1 MTEVISLHSSRGG
14 TGKTVIGVNLAAL
27 LASKGLNVTLVDLD
41 FRAPSLYH
49 TFRPYVE
56 PPSFWVNDYLN
67 LHCEPDDFLV
77 GVGKALNL
85 KGNLLLGFANPHTRA
100 IEDMLGKSRSW
111 EATALKRL
119 FDLKRFLGQN
129 LNNDVCLCDTSPGI
143 HYSSLNAMMY
153 SDHIVFVSTSDPL
166 EIEQIA
172 NMLEEYNDVFE
183 GKTSILLNKA
193 FPETSCLH
201 HREQEEQTSRLLAD
215 VKIPLIGTMPCYCD
229 VLTTQTRLLMFEK
242 RGHPFFSRLE
252 EVARVLI
259 SDQKNERER
268 QAIPA
273 K

>member
-85 KGNLLLGFANPHTRA
+85 KGDLLIGFANPHTRA

-119 FDLKRFLGQN
+119 FDLKTFLAQN

-143 HYSSLNAMMY
+143 HYSSLNAMLY

-166 EIEQIA
+166 EMEQVA

-183 GKTSILLNKA
+183 DKTSILLNKA
-193 FPETSCLH
+193 FPETSCLCD
-201 HREQEEQTSRLLAD
+201 RGQEEQAIRLLAD
-215 VKIPLIGTMPCYCD
+215 IKIPLIGMIPCYCD

-242 RGHPFFSRLE
+242 RGHPFFGRLE
-252 EVARVLI
+252 EVARILI
-259 SDQKNERER
+259 SEQKNKKER